1 MQSQRVGHDWATFTF
16 HVPVVQGLRLYAPN
30 AGDTGLIPVQGT
42 RSHMPQLMKFQSSR
56 VETKKKGKKKK
67 IQSAATNTWSSQINA
82 FENKVHFW
90 SVSFKGVHLI
100 HLIHLKNYLK

>member
-1 MQSQRVGHDWATFTF
+1 MQLQRVGHDWVTFTF

-30 AGDTGLIPVQGT
+30 AGDTRLIPVQGI

-56 VETKKKGKKKK
+56 VETKKKKKKKK

-90 SVSFKGVHLI
+90 SVSFKGVP
-100 HLIHLKNYLK
+100 LK